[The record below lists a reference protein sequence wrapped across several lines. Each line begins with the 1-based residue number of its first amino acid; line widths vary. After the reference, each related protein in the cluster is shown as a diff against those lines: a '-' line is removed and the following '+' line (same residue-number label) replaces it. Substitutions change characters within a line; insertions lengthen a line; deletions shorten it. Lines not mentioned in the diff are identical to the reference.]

1 MWTLTPKFW
10 NGSKKRF
17 RWCEVLNNFLLI
29 KTFLVFQQKT
39 PKHLLKHN
47 ETSQECLQ
55 PWLIVKSCFD
65 IFSDLR
71 QVGGFLKV
79 LTTLVSSTN
88 KTDHHNITEILLKV
102 AINTITIT
110 QMNSLE
116 RNLIL
121 HLNHCQPRKINW
133 FSCFRLFVLFPW
145 QQQPF

>member
-1 MWTLTPKFW
+1 MNGGCCGHDHMVVGFTATFAISAYPHWSCEFKSPSDEVSSMQYYVIKF
-10 NGSKKRF
+10 
-17 RWCEVLNNFLLI
+17 V
-29 KTFLVFQQKT
+29 
-39 PKHLLKHN
+39 
-47 ETSQECLQ
+47 
-55 PWLIVKSCFD
+55 
-65 IFSDLR
+65 SDLR

-79 LTTLVSSTN
+79 LTTPVSSTN